1 MFSTQDEVLQMS
13 LLRLATAA
21 TSWEDSTQLLTSSLD
36 SLAKLRSKD
45 SSMSSLSIC
54 LQHEFAAS
62 VVSLLRA
69 GLKSAS
75 PALRSSASQLAID
88 ALQIEETLLWPHLPA
103 LVSTVFECEASQ
115 HLLTAVARLGSK
127 LQPALEQSDTRWL
140 QLVVDPSRCRPLL
153 RLLPCLDLTSAPVS
167 VQRLKKIVLGEVT
180 AARAALADQKPSM
193 KVVLEAIKL
202 NGGMEMQV
210 EGEKFIIRMLE
221 EVRRGKGALQ
231 SWHRLLLCLEAFT
244 EVKHM
249 GKLRISFW
257 QKLLESAT
265 GPGRLAI
272 WTALARWLQRL
283 PSVCQEEPICGMQIV
298 LQELGKD
305 ARNCS
310 DTSLLVCLCYIL
322 VLCFSPCLL
331 DGNVGDIKN
340 LPNIEALVKSPFCRS
355 TALLSLPSACMTS
368 RQKAKKAK
376 EPVKAKD
383 CSPVPQAK
391 EVPLPLPCAL
401 CKTVPLEG
409 RLQCQCGAKLLAL
422 DWSILDG
429 SLLDAWS
436 SLRVPQFKDGKGCWL
451 KHPEEMLQ
459 FILQLRSN
467 LGRGDQNR
475 PYCLLEPADS
485 QEVSDKLMSEELRW
499 LLAWTFL
506 GLCSCSSRD
515 FLVSKSQEIVAF
527 FPLELSKNSR
537 SAPWDASQVN
547 CHAALLQCTDFMSK
561 LFQEAEAAGM
571 QLGWRK
577 RSCEAS
583 APPAILAQNI
593 NAVLAPLV
601 QAVCRSDKASNGAL
615 QRLVATSML
624 LPVSIDS
631 LIQKVD
637 RNIGVQLLACYKD
650 ARVANLC
657 QLLLQGPMKF
667 RIRRLLSKMVPKLV
681 IEQKME
687 SIKELMKF
695 LGKDFLPSF
704 FTPLLPYVLSEVAED
719 NVGRIMASFKFL
731 EKVYEHKLTIN
742 DICDAHWG
750 TVLVRILWNS
760 DRCAEPQRCG
770 EAMARIQR
778 LAEALPG
785 KSQDSKKRGVV
796 EKVAVA
802 KKRRGEKSIID
813 VTGNECAP
821 NIAGLTES
829 GFLHALDILQIVISD
844 SRENP
849 KWQEYRQLLEDPFSS
864 VSEVP
869 LDVSRF
875 LRSATVLLEI
885 VGDQLHRFAV
895 KMFDL
900 LQCAC
905 ALLRNADSLRCW
917 KHFLRIGVTRLKPL
931 LPAVV
936 SELLQLAD
944 SLQDTD
950 MAAFQEVQKLLSSV
964 VHETCKYPEV
974 LLALPPLPEHLRG
987 SKHSVEKALAKM
999 SIQQRIESTVK
1010 QLEMSSQAVRH
1021 AILQGLLH
1029 FLMQQRQAF
1038 KKVADLPNDV
1048 LAKLMRVLLKFLSE
1062 STSTGQLL
1070 CGQVLG
1076 ALGAIDPVR
1085 FAGEVLVERHSPPKD
1100 LRSLKGDLE
1109 LAKSVLEDFLAPN
1122 LTNNSAAFAAQ
1133 EIFKYFQGEQKQDV
1147 FNKLS
1152 EDAKEVLNPYRSS
1165 KYQSVSEGHGS
1176 DTHFQGALADA
1187 IALLPQERKAFFE
1200 ACLPATPDSHALALF
1215 LMHHVIH
1222 ELIVSSPHDVH
1233 RTAKL
1238 SKLAQKLVQL
1248 VNFEGKDAP
1257 DSQETATAQA
1267 VFSLLDDL
1275 IQKKDEINAMPIRSI
1290 GDETWKKRQLERL
1303 EELCKPFSYRLVLSC
1318 AVRCGA
1324 HARALQFLEMEF
1336 VEATEGKGIDP
1347 GGCRV
1352 EEQDCELLQ
1361 TIYRELGEPDGVVGA
1376 IRIGPSGRTRT
1387 ELELQGKW
1395 SDMQAYYEE
1404 VASTDRRR
1412 SALCGLVDCTQAM
1425 RRFESSLKLI
1435 SGIQQEMPD
1444 LAEQLRPRSVEAAWQ
1459 LSSWDRLTEALQAP
1473 QDQIDTKDFQVQL
1486 GDILLQLHERNEVKL
1501 QRRLQDTTVEV
1512 AHAASLAAQDSY
1524 TRAYQHLLRLHVLSD
1539 LHWLTQKQQEP
1550 GIARNLLTRCDI
1562 SRPSFSAR
1570 QALLGPLK
1578 VALQD
1583 MNLQDEA
1590 KTVELAFS
1598 RLCRKHGEPVAMQH
1612 PDTSFQGTSNEL
1624 RASAQLEWGKIL
1636 YASGAKHDALR
1647 HMLQLSSSCP
1657 RAQLLGARWA
1667 ADASLLLPRVAEAE
1681 FQQAKE
1687 RLNNEAAFFHHAS
1700 YLDYLLKSQI
1710 SEAARSMSQSAPAVK
1725 KLRTVAH
1732 APFDRKNLVTFT
1744 FRGYLQALQRG
1755 TKRLH
1760 FILNRLLQLAWECC
1774 EVDVQKQDM
1783 VAEFQQ
1789 EAAKIPPWMWYSVLS
1804 QLISRA
1810 LHPDLKKT
1818 FTDIIK
1824 NVTKEYPQQAAW
1836 HLVQLLNSTNR
1847 DDRSHRELGQDIVS
1861 DVGRQKHDLHILLT
1875 TRRKIAEDF
1884 GKLASTMGESISIH
1898 FARDFPRL
1906 VGNGTQAET
1915 WQILVPL
1922 QSQMTAT
1929 IPRLDGSALR
1939 DANGN
1944 HFFPDV
1950 ILSTRCLEQVEVFR
1964 SKEKPK
1970 KVIFLG
1976 SDGRQY
1982 PFLCKAEKRGDLRKD
1997 SRLMEFA
2004 AMVNQLLA
2012 KSPDANRRNLA
2023 VRTFHVVIISEKCG
2037 LLEWVPNTK
2046 GLRHVIDDLWKTRKH
2061 ARPSLPQIKDMF
2073 DRSKDPYEIF
2083 TKQVLPRHPPVLHK
2097 WFLKCGDPSV
2107 WFAKRVLFSQSQ
2119 ALWSMLGYLVGL
2131 GDRHGENILLD
2142 TDSGRLVHVDFDCL
2156 FGKGL
2161 LLERPEMV
2169 PFRLTQNCVAAMGI
2183 TGVEGI
2189 FRQCCEVTMEVLRDR
2204 GNTQTLLSVLHVFVA
2219 DPLLEITKKVAA
2231 SELAEH
2237 RVQTARY
2244 TISEVEKKLNG
2255 MLNVGA
2261 AVEPS
2266 KDNRESVLSKDERK
2280 QSALGRD
2287 RGVGLSVKGQVDEL
2301 IKAATCKRNLSEM
2314 YVGWQPWL

>member
-1 MFSTQDEVLQMS
+1 
-13 LLRLATAA
+13 
-21 TSWEDSTQLLTSSLD
+21 
-36 SLAKLRSKD
+36 
-45 SSMSSLSIC
+45 
-54 LQHEFAAS
+54 
-62 VVSLLRA
+62 
-69 GLKSAS
+69 
-75 PALRSSASQLAID
+75 
-88 ALQIEETLLWPHLPA
+88 
-103 LVSTVFECEASQ
+103 
-115 HLLTAVARLGSK
+115 
-127 LQPALEQSDTRWL
+127 
-140 QLVVDPSRCRPLL
+140 
-153 RLLPCLDLTSAPVS
+153 
-167 VQRLKKIVLGEVT
+167 
-180 AARAALADQKPSM
+180 
-193 KVVLEAIKL
+193 
-202 NGGMEMQV
+202 
-210 EGEKFIIRMLE
+210 
-221 EVRRGKGALQ
+221 
-231 SWHRLLLCLEAFT
+231 
-244 EVKHM
+244 
-249 GKLRISFW
+249 
-257 QKLLESAT
+257 
-265 GPGRLAI
+265 
-272 WTALARWLQRL
+272 
-283 PSVCQEEPICGMQIV
+283 
-298 LQELGKD
+298 
-305 ARNCS
+305 
-310 DTSLLVCLCYIL
+310 
-322 VLCFSPCLL
+322 
-331 DGNVGDIKN
+331 
-340 LPNIEALVKSPFCRS
+340 
-355 TALLSLPSACMTS
+355 
-368 RQKAKKAK
+368 
-376 EPVKAKD
+376 
-383 CSPVPQAK
+383 
-391 EVPLPLPCAL
+391 
-401 CKTVPLEG
+401 
-409 RLQCQCGAKLLAL
+409 
-422 DWSILDG
+422 
-429 SLLDAWS
+429 
-436 SLRVPQFKDGKGCWL
+436 
-451 KHPEEMLQ
+451 
-459 FILQLRSN
+459 
-467 LGRGDQNR
+467 
-475 PYCLLEPADS
+475 
-485 QEVSDKLMSEELRW
+485 
-499 LLAWTFL
+499 
-506 GLCSCSSRD
+506 
-515 FLVSKSQEIVAF
+515 
-527 FPLELSKNSR
+527 
-537 SAPWDASQVN
+537 
-547 CHAALLQCTDFMSK
+547 
-561 LFQEAEAAGM
+561 
-571 QLGWRK
+571 
-577 RSCEAS
+577 
-583 APPAILAQNI
+583 
-593 NAVLAPLV
+593 
-601 QAVCRSDKASNGAL
+601 
-615 QRLVATSML
+615 
-624 LPVSIDS
+624 
-631 LIQKVD
+631 
-637 RNIGVQLLACYKD
+637 
-650 ARVANLC
+650 
-657 QLLLQGPMKF
+657 MKF
-667 RIRRLLSKMVPKLV
+667 RIRRLLPKMVPKLV
-681 IEQKME
+681 IDQKME

-760 DRCAEPQRCG
+760 DRCAEPQRCD
-770 EAMARIQR
+770 EAIARIQR

-813 VTGNECAP
+813 VTGNECTP

-864 VSEVP
+864 VSDVP

-875 LRSATVLLEI
+875 FRSAAVLLEI

-905 ALLRNADSLRCW
+905 AQLRNVDSLRCW

-1038 KKVADLPNDV
+1038 TKVADLPSDV

-1062 STSTGQLL
+1062 SASTGQLL

-1122 LTNNSAAFAAQ
+1122 LANNSAAFAAQ
-1133 EIFKYFQGEQKQDV
+1133 EIFKYFQDEQKQDV

-1200 ACLPATPDSHALALF
+1200 ACLPATPDSHGLALF

-1238 SKLAQKLVQL
+1238 SKLAQKLGQL

-1275 IQKKDEINAMPIRSI
+1275 IQKKDEINAMPSRST

-1303 EELCKPFSYRLVLSC
+1303 GELCKPFSYRLVLSC

-1395 SDMQAYYEE
+1395 SDMQASYEE

-1425 RRFESSLKLI
+1425 RRFESSLQLI
-1435 SGIQQEMPD
+1435 SGIRQEMPD

-1459 LSSWDRLTEALQAP
+1459 LSSWDRLTEALQA

-1501 QRRLQDTTVEV
+1501 QQRLQETTVEV

-1524 TRAYQHLLRLHVLSD
+1524 TRAYQHLLRLHLLSD

-1550 GIARNLLTRCDI
+1550 GIAQNLLTRCDM
-1562 SRPSFSAR
+1562 SRPSFGAR

-1583 MNLQDEA
+1583 MNLRDEA
-1590 KTVELAFS
+1590 KAVELAFS
-1598 RLCRKHGEPVAMQH
+1598 RLCRKHGEPVAMEH

-1725 KLRTVAH
+1725 KLRTAAH

-1836 HLVQLLNSTNR
+1836 HLVQLLNSTNP

-1884 GKLASTMGESISIH
+1884 GKLASTTGESISIH

-1906 VGNGTQAET
+1906 VGNGTQAEK
-1915 WQILVPL
+1915 WQVLVPL

-1929 IPRLDGSALR
+1929 IPR
-1939 DANGN
+1939 N
-1944 HFFPDV
+1944 
-1950 ILSTRCLEQVEVFR
+1950 
-1964 SKEKPK
+1964 
-1970 KVIFLG
+1970 
-1976 SDGRQY
+1976 
-1982 PFLCKAEKRGDLRKD
+1982 
-1997 SRLMEFA
+1997 
-2004 AMVNQLLA
+2004 
-2012 KSPDANRRNLA
+2012 
-2023 VRTFHVVIISEKCG
+2023 
-2037 LLEWVPNTK
+2037 
-2046 GLRHVIDDLWKTRKH
+2046 
-2061 ARPSLPQIKDMF
+2061 
-2073 DRSKDPYEIF
+2073 
-2083 TKQVLPRHPPVLHK
+2083 
-2097 WFLKCGDPSV
+2097 
-2107 WFAKRVLFSQSQ
+2107 FSQ
-2119 ALWSMLGYLVGL
+2119 W
-2131 GDRHGENILLD
+2131 
-2142 TDSGRLVHVDFDCL
+2142 
-2156 FGKGL
+2156 
-2161 LLERPEMV
+2161 
-2169 PFRLTQNCVAAMGI
+2169 
-2183 TGVEGI
+2183 
-2189 FRQCCEVTMEVLRDR
+2189 
-2204 GNTQTLLSVLHVFVA
+2204 
-2219 DPLLEITKKVAA
+2219 
-2231 SELAEH
+2231 
-2237 RVQTARY
+2237 
-2244 TISEVEKKLNG
+2244 NG
-2255 MLNVGA
+2255 
-2261 AVEPS
+2261 
-2266 KDNRESVLSKDERK
+2266 
-2280 QSALGRD
+2280 
-2287 RGVGLSVKGQVDEL
+2287 
-2301 IKAATCKRNLSEM
+2301 
-2314 YVGWQPWL
+2314 